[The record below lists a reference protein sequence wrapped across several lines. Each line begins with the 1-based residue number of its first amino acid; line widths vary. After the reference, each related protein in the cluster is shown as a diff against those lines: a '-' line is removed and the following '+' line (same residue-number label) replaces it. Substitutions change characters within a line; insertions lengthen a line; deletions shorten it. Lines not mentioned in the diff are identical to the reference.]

1 MIRKGFSIT
10 KLIKVRDCKVLPS
23 RHSALFINGAKA
35 TENFVYITPH
45 IDFPEKIQQK
55 EVLQKVLQRR
65 KADIDLAKVE
75 NLWRVYEDLN
85 GKKAEYTKQKDE
97 ISRELGKLIKN
108 EPDSDATKKLKMQ
121 SDLIKENIK
130 KLKVPIWSAEE
141 AAMLEVLKLPNSLHS
156 RTPDGKNEILYTHLS
171 QPTKNKNHLH
181 IGKKMNIIDF
191 KGNEN
196 YYLLGKG
203 AVFELGAK
211 FYFSKIL
218 KDKKFVQFSNPDFV
232 KSLIIEGSGKDH
244 TNPDTS
250 FILHHTDDSK
260 VNIDSRL
267 HLTGGGSLCSFLAY
281 HAKNVVYAK
290 VLPLKYF
297 TMGRQYTPAQ
307 SEEQSL
313 FHASQSS
320 VVEIFGATKTEEDQ
334 DKFLDELTETL
345 KTAYSKLGYHF
356 RLSLLSADKLSMWES
371 LRLSVEM
378 YSTSLQDY
386 VEVGNVSLSGDFIS
400 KRLMFTFVENK
411 ENKFPLLV
419 SGTVLNVPRLLACA
433 LEQDAPFAAPDFAKI
448 ERYLYTE
455 MPVRIPSKWEKPSS
469 LF

>member
-1 MIRKGFSIT
+1 
-10 KLIKVRDCKVLPS
+10 
-23 RHSALFINGAKA
+23 
-35 TENFVYITPH
+35 
-45 IDFPEKIQQK
+45 
-55 EVLQKVLQRR
+55 
-65 KADIDLAKVE
+65 
-75 NLWRVYEDLN
+75 
-85 GKKAEYTKQKDE
+85 
-97 ISRELGKLIKN
+97 
-108 EPDSDATKKLKMQ
+108 MQ

-130 KLKVPIWSAEE
+130 KLKVPLWSAEE
-141 AAMLEVLKLPNSLHS
+141 AVMVEALKIPNSLHF
-156 RTPDGKNEILYTHLS
+156 RTPDGENKILYTHLS
-171 QPTKNKNHLH
+171 KPLQNKNHLN
-181 IGKKMNIIDF
+181 IGKKMNIVDF

-232 KSLIIEGSGKDH
+232 KSLIVEGSGKDH
-244 TNPDTS
+244 TDPDVS

-281 HAKNVVYAK
+281 HAKNVLYAK

-297 TMGRQYTPAQ
+297 TMGRQYTPSS
-307 SEEQSL
+307 SEQHSL
-313 FHASQSS
+313 LHTSQAS
-320 VVEIFGATKTEEDQ
+320 VVEIFGATKTEDDQ
-334 DKFLDELTETL
+334 DKLLEELTETL
-345 KTAYSKLGYHF
+345 KIAYTKLGYHF
-356 RLSLLSADKLSMWES
+356 RLSLVSADKLCMWES

-378 YSTSLQDY
+378 FSTSLQDY
-386 VEVGNVSLSGDFIS
+386 VEVGNVSVSGDFIS

-411 ENKFPLLV
+411 ESKFPLLV
-419 SGTVLNVPRLLACA
+419 SGTVLNVPKLLACA
-433 LEQDAPFAAPDFAKI
+433 LEQDAPFTVPDFAKI

-455 MPVRIPSKWEKPSS
+455 MPARIPSKWEKPSS